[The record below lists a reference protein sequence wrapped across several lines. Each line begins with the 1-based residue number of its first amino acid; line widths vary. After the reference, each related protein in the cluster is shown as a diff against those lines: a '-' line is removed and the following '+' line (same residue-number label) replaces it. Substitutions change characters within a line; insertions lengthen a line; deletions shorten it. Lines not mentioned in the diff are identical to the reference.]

1 MKIKVKYFAAIRELV
16 GISGELIETNA
27 STPSE
32 LFTILKEKHSF
43 EFEESALKVAIND
56 EYADFSQT
64 LSELDTVV
72 FIPPVAGG

>member
-1 MKIKVKYFAAIRELV
+1 MKIKVKYFASIRELV
-16 GISGELIETNA
+16 GRSEELIEIDA

-32 LFTILKEKHSF
+32 LFTLLKKKYSF

-56 EYADFSQT
+56 EYVDFSQT